1 MARPRHLPGP
11 NRGSC
16 YGSLFG
22 QSHARFQHQV
32 AIERKRALSAT
43 SAFRDAMVRC
53 RCRDGRRAQG
63 GPFLALARQFL
74 ALARQKWTSR
84 RPPSIPTSAT
94 DHRVSRSGDRRTSS
108 ALALDRAR
116 VSRQPLSQA
125 AIRYDNVDDSNFI
138 LPGSATRGLPHR

>member
-74 ALARQKWTSR
+74 ALARQKRTSR

-116 VSRQPLSQA
+116 VSRQLSSQA
-125 AIRYDNVDDSNFI
+125 AIKSDNVDDLN
-138 LPGSATRGLPHR
+138 LNQPGSATRGLPHP